1 MEIILTI
8 EELQRLLGTRQY
20 ESNISLPYQGQWSNY
35 DPCYMC
41 PNRQE
46 GRICDCILGTPKIMC

>member
-8 EELQRLLGTRQY
+8 EELQRLLGTKQY
-20 ESNISLPYQGQWSNY
+20 ELNFSLPYQGQWSNY

-41 PNRQE
+41 PNRKE
-46 GRICDCILGTPKIMC
+46 GRICDCVLGTPKTIC